1 MNPKGVVILGATG
14 SIGKSAAKVLQELP
28 GHFKVIGLVARN
40 NIKELARQAIQLRP
54 QLTVSTAP
62 EKLNELRKSLPP
74 DLAAAAGDSPVI
86 DLVTAPE
93 TDIVLCAI
101 VGTDG
106 LEPVIAAIKAGKQIA
121 LASKE
126 VMVMAGE
133 LIQKELE
140 ANPNSKIIPVDSEH
154 SAIFQCLAGR
164 PPREIKNL
172 WLTASG
178 GPFRN
183 WTSEQIATATLR
195 DALAHP
201 TWAMGPK
208 ITIDSASL
216 MNKALELIEAHH
228 LFKAAP
234 ERLKVV
240 IHPQSLVHSMIELCD
255 NTFIA
260 QMSVPDMRFA
270 IQYALSWPK
279 RLDHGHLPELDF
291 NKLISLDF
299 QEPDYNRFPS
309 LDFARRAM
317 RIGGTMSAIMNAA
330 NEIAVDK
337 FRRGEITFSTI
348 WSIIEKTMNA
358 LQPEAQSD
366 LETIRHADRQAREF
380 ASSLY

>member
-62 EKLNELRKSLPP
+62 EKLDELRKSLPP

-164 PPREIKNL
+164 PPQEIKNL

>member
-54 QLTVSTAP
+54 QLTVSTAS
-62 EKLNELRKSLPP
+62 EKLDELRKSLPP

-164 PPREIKNL
+164 PPQEIKNL

-228 LFKAAP
+228 LFKVAP

>member
-62 EKLNELRKSLPP
+62 EKLDELRKSLPP
-74 DLAAAAGDSPVI
+74 DLTAATGDSPVI

-183 WTSEQIATATLR
+183 WTSEQIATATLS

-228 LFKAAP
+228 LFKVAP